1 MAVIPFAKEKPERQ
15 LTSWIES
22 FLEATEGLPVPR
34 IFLKWSAISA
44 IAGALERK
52 VWVRMNRMNLYP
64 NMYILLI
71 ADPGVGKTVSATQT
85 EILWRGLKNHH
96 VAPTNATKAGLI
108 DVLAESAREVTLPR
122 LAGVD
127 KFHALNIMAS
137 ELGAFMPSYEGEFMN
152 TLTTLWDGGHYSERK
167 RTGQLKVDIPKPT
180 LNMLACATPDF
191 MNKFMP
197 EGAWKQGFASRLLM
211 IYSSEMILSDLWS
224 EDNHASAMGTYYDD
238 LQSDLVHIGNI
249 YGKIEF
255 APEAAET
262 FTRWYRSGTEP
273 LPQHPK
279 LESYVPRRPV
289 HLANMCMVRAISERR
304 MVILQ
309 EDYSW
314 CLDTLI
320 QAEAAMPDIFLSMK
334 GGQSQAMD
342 DLWHFVLMAQAKEK
356 KPIDEGRLVN
366 FLRERIPSGEV
377 MRSIDLMVRGGQ
389 LKAGIGPAGRTV
401 YSPAPR
407 GKNY

>member
-238 LQSDLVHIGNI
+238 LRLSSLPRPLKPLLGGIEVARSPYLSILSLKVMFHVGQCILPKCAWCELSPKEGWSSFK
-249 YGKIEF
+249 KIT
-255 APEAAET
+255 AGA
-262 FTRWYRSGTEP
+262 S
-273 LPQHPK
+273 
-279 LESYVPRRPV
+279 
-289 HLANMCMVRAISERR
+289 
-304 MVILQ
+304 
-309 EDYSW
+309 
-314 CLDTLI
+314 
-320 QAEAAMPDIFLSMK
+320 
-334 GGQSQAMD
+334 
-342 DLWHFVLMAQAKEK
+342 
-356 KPIDEGRLVN
+356 
-366 FLRERIPSGEV
+366 IP
-377 MRSIDLMVRGGQ
+377 
-389 LKAGIGPAGRTV
+389 
-401 YSPAPR
+401 
-407 GKNY
+407 